1 MHQPL
6 AAAASKTSTT
16 SAIVELFTH
25 WHAFVCF
32 QQLQD
37 SSVLFQRTKKQAKPP
52 PISLKHCQNKEH
64 EDARDES
71 VLFGPQPQPL
81 PRKKFNSKKEWLM
94 PLYAVVDVLS
104 PTTAVLKTPY
114 RQDVEHTLESPCRLV
129 FAEEP
134 NVIHFTRVN
143 CITTESDNYGVLRAV
158 FDTAFVRD
166 ESCPLESLLTLKGA
180 YVWFVIPRKSRKKRE
195 IPTKWMLDLY
205 RFVQHPTYDFQS
217 QTCQLGNYF
226 RVKVPWD
233 IAERTIEAA
242 FWSKNVEWTPSMSS
256 TDLYSTVLR
265 RIFDTL
271 CRSHPPAF
279 GVDSVKF
286 SRLLYEANIQP
297 KLLSIGDAAFLF
309 ASNLTPG
316 FTYEM
321 DFDGFVRAVEWLA
334 QQFYSDNGTSLKR
347 RIPGIQHTM
356 LKWRRGE
363 NARDRLMES
372 LRRFCFETLVH
383 LPCLASTWLG
393 IMESWRLA
401 RKQQLLREHSRKY
414 CAATRLRASWIGFVT
429 WRIYLRRR
437 QRMKEE
443 RQAATKIQSFVR
455 GRKRYLEY
463 QRVRRIVIRTQRRV
477 HARSELRRLRA
488 ERRIFIKRMRF
499 RLVKWTRHHLWLLGA
514 WKRVNAVKAAR
525 RDRIHEKRQR
535 RVGVAI
541 FPLDTW
547 RLRFSLYRAKPVAPG
562 EEITAENS
570 TERGSTDTAE
580 GSNEAYELEVVDPAR
595 CWCHVFCV
603 SQQQI
608 DQFISEETERRTLQL
623 QLGLATDVLAEKQ
636 ASRST
641 IPQAHNKQVKTA
653 IVRDSVAYPV
663 LKPNIMLLAFARRLF
678 IVKDAHQGPVAIR
691 CYADLSDTSLG
702 KLVFK
707 GAVRSEL
714 VHDGELTV
722 QCHIVRVLEWVGTF
736 KVLMYTPATST
747 KRRYDLDAAFIL
759 TVLQFSRFQSMR
771 LSNPEGEEE
780 SEEQPVETQ
789 QFIPH
794 QLHRILNGPHKL
806 LALQSILSYVSK
818 YGLRMPTY
826 SMMPH
831 VIAERERQQ
840 EEQESKQRHAELNRA
855 RQLVVK
861 VQSNFRRHLARK
873 IRLQLALASYSKQF
887 DRERGRFVYI
897 FQNLSGERFVL
908 EHKPFSLFDHDVP
921 LPPDE
926 WQLVDNDTRFFNPRR
941 GVFSRFNDTQAATVL
956 QRWYRGKMWHGINNW
971 SLRQVASAL
980 RYHSNAQKPSNMN
993 DPGQLEHLKRYALQ
1007 LHVLEH
1013 QYKEAYPV
1021 YEAALKLSPR
1031 DPQTL
1036 VCLALLLAI
1045 SCRYPA
1051 TKSWQRALT
1060 LFQQARDLTDR
1071 DLTSTL
1077 HEIEQNFFRW
1087 ALLLQPKNPHI
1098 LANYA
1103 VYLQC
1108 VHLDID
1114 KAELLYRRALD
1125 LDPTNDLVFSN
1136 FQRLQSERAPG
1147 RLYAFAGPG
1156 TITLA
1161 HSSEIRRW
1169 GSELQW
1175 REMEDPA
1182 AQPPMPKRFF
1192 HNLRTGKCTWDLPTE
1207 EITLDGVS

>member
-1 MHQPL
+1 
-6 AAAASKTSTT
+6 
-16 SAIVELFTH
+16 
-25 WHAFVCF
+25 
-32 QQLQD
+32 
-37 SSVLFQRTKKQAKPP
+37 
-52 PISLKHCQNKEH
+52 
-64 EDARDES
+64 
-71 VLFGPQPQPL
+71 
-81 PRKKFNSKKEWLM
+81 
-94 PLYAVVDVLS
+94 
-104 PTTAVLKTPY
+104 
-114 RQDVEHTLESPCRLV
+114 
-129 FAEEP
+129 
-134 NVIHFTRVN
+134 
-143 CITTESDNYGVLRAV
+143 
-158 FDTAFVRD
+158 
-166 ESCPLESLLTLKGA
+166 
-180 YVWFVIPRKSRKKRE
+180 
-195 IPTKWMLDLY
+195 
-205 RFVQHPTYDFQS
+205 
-217 QTCQLGNYF
+217 
-226 RVKVPWD
+226 
-233 IAERTIEAA
+233 
-242 FWSKNVEWTPSMSS
+242 
-256 TDLYSTVLR
+256 
-265 RIFDTL
+265 
-271 CRSHPPAF
+271 
-279 GVDSVKF
+279 
-286 SRLLYEANIQP
+286 
-297 KLLSIGDAAFLF
+297 
-309 ASNLTPG
+309 
-316 FTYEM
+316 M

-383 LPCLASTWLG
+383 LHCLASTWLG

-401 RKQQLLREHSRKY
+401 RKQQLLREHSRTSGSY
-414 CAATRLRASWIGFVT
+414 QDPELCAWT
-429 WRIYLRRR
+429 
-437 QRMKEE
+437 
-443 RQAATKIQSFVR
+443 QAIP
-455 GRKRYLEY
+455 
-463 QRVRRIVIRTQRRV
+463 
-477 HARSELRRLRA
+477 
-488 ERRIFIKRMRF
+488 
-499 RLVKWTRHHLWLLGA
+499 
-514 WKRVNAVKAAR
+514 
-525 RDRIHEKRQR
+525 
-535 RVGVAI
+535 GV
-541 FPLDTW
+541 PT
-547 RLRFSLYRAKPVAPG
+547 Y
-562 EEITAENS
+562 
-570 TERGSTDTAE
+570 TAE

-736 KVLMYTPATST
+736 KVFMYTPATST

-831 VIAERERQQ
+831 
-840 EEQESKQRHAELNRA
+840 
-855 RQLVVK
+855 LVVK

-1013 QYKEAYPV
+1013 Q
-1021 YEAALKLSPR
+1021 
-1031 DPQTL
+1031 
-1036 VCLALLLAI
+1036 
-1045 SCRYPA
+1045 
-1051 TKSWQRALT
+1051 
-1060 LFQQARDLTDR
+1060 
-1071 DLTSTL
+1071 
-1077 HEIEQNFFRW
+1077 NFFRW

>member
-1 MHQPL
+1 
-6 AAAASKTSTT
+6 
-16 SAIVELFTH
+16 
-25 WHAFVCF
+25 
-32 QQLQD
+32 
-37 SSVLFQRTKKQAKPP
+37 
-52 PISLKHCQNKEH
+52 
-64 EDARDES
+64 
-71 VLFGPQPQPL
+71 
-81 PRKKFNSKKEWLM
+81 M

-114 RQDVEHTLESPCRLV
+114 RQDFEHTLDRHVASSSLK
-129 FAEEP
+129 
-134 NVIHFTRVN
+134 NQTLFTSHASTALPRERQLW
-143 CITTESDNYGVLRAV
+143 CPPAV
-158 FDTAFVRD
+158 FDIAFVRD

-180 YVWFVIPRKSRKKRE
+180 VAQNLR
-195 IPTKWMLDLY
+195 
-205 RFVQHPTYDFQS
+205 H
-217 QTCQLGNYF
+217 
-226 RVKVPWD
+226 
-233 IAERTIEAA
+233 A
-242 FWSKNVEWTPSMSS
+242 MSIS
-256 TDLYSTVLR
+256 
-265 RIFDTL
+265 
-271 CRSHPPAF
+271 PPAF

-401 RKQQLLREHSRKY
+401 RKQQLLGAFSGTSGSY
-414 CAATRLRASWIGFVT
+414 QV
-429 WRIYLRRR
+429 
-437 QRMKEE
+437 
-443 RQAATKIQSFVR
+443 QSFVR

-463 QRVRRIVIRTQRRV
+463 QRILLKGLT
-477 HARSELRRLRA
+477 
-488 ERRIFIKRMRF
+488 KRMNLKSSTRSM
-499 RLVKWTRHHLWLLGA
+499 LV
-514 WKRVNAVKAAR
+514 
-525 RDRIHEKRQR
+525 
-535 RVGVAI
+535 
-541 FPLDTW
+541 
-547 RLRFSLYRAKPVAPG
+547 SRA
-562 EEITAENS
+562 S
-570 TERGSTDTAE
+570 C
-580 GSNEAYELEVVDPAR
+580 LE
-595 CWCHVFCV
+595 
-603 SQQQI
+603 QQI

-623 QLGLATDVLAEKQ
+623 QLELATDVLAEKQ

-831 VIAERERQQ
+831 
-840 EEQESKQRHAELNRA
+840 
-855 RQLVVK
+855 LVVK

-1013 QYKEAYPV
+1013 Q
-1021 YEAALKLSPR
+1021 
-1031 DPQTL
+1031 
-1036 VCLALLLAI
+1036 
-1045 SCRYPA
+1045 
-1051 TKSWQRALT
+1051 
-1060 LFQQARDLTDR
+1060 
-1071 DLTSTL
+1071 
-1077 HEIEQNFFRW
+1077 NFFRW